1 MAVLRIQSFTR
12 RLAMSPT
19 AKFHG
24 TISTFTVGTV
34 YWIMLHVSTILPPVD
49 RLALW
54 QKAVVAYATS
64 VAVYNLAA
72 SGLRWFLGRSRLSRQ
87 LFLGAIYLEG
97 TWVGCYETPSKE
109 KRLTVEHFEQT
120 LEGLTIRGAAYTETS
135 NAEIVQWISKATSIN
150 ETDGTL
156 TYSYACTHRAPS
168 LSQFEGLANFYFTRT
183 DATRPPE
190 ILDGYSADLIDGIS
204 SGNHEV
210 LLTRKLKNF
219 REAWEDA
226 KKMKLCS

>member
-1 MAVLRIQSFTR
+1 
-12 RLAMSPT
+12 MSPT

-34 YWIMLHVSTILPPVD
+34 YWIMLHISKILPPVD
-49 RLALW
+49 NLSPW
-54 QKAVVAYATS
+54 QKAIVAYVTS

-72 SGLRWFLGRSRLSRQ
+72 AGLRWFLGRSRLARQ

-97 TWVGCYETPSKE
+97 TWVGCYESPSKE

-120 LEGLTIRGAAYTETS
+120 LEGLTIRGAAFTENS

-150 ETDGTL
+150 EIDGTL
-156 TYSYACTHRAPS
+156 TYSYACTHLSTPP
-168 LSQFEGLANFYFTRT
+168 SQFEGLANFRFTRT
-183 DATRPPE
+183 DATRAPE
-190 ILDGYSADLIDGIS
+190 ILDGYSADLIDGVS

-219 REAWEDA
+219 RAAWEDA
-226 KKMKLCS
+226 KKMNLCS